1 MEEQLLTINEAA
13 DYIGVTPRTI
23 YNWISEGTLGHYR
36 VGEGRSIRIGTDHLR
51 KYLQEHEVTGEKA

>member
-51 KYLQEHEVTGEKA
+51 KYLQEHEITGAKA

>member
-51 KYLQEHEVTGEKA
+51 KYLQEHEITEAKA